1 VTQQT
6 TEQRETSHRL
16 PRTVEPRRYE
26 LVISPDL
33 NASTFRGEEQ
43 VDVVVHETT
52 REIVLNALEL
62 AIESAELVNGA
73 GSVLSGSVELDEE
86 AGRAVITFSADAA
99 PGPWT
104 LRTTFSGTIN
114 DKLRGFYR
122 STYAAGGDQRVI
134 ATTQFEATDARRA
147 FPCWD
152 EPDRKAV
159 FAVTLVVDRETTA
172 ISNTAVV
179 DDSDLG
185 DGTRRV
191 RFADT
196 MPMSTYL
203 VAFVVGPLELTD
215 PVDVDGVP
223 LRIAHVP
230 GKDHLTGFA
239 LEVGAHALR
248 FFSRWFGI
256 PYPSDKLD
264 LIALP
269 DFAFGAME
277 NLGAVTFRESV
288 LLIDPEA
295 ASRVELERVADV
307 ISHEIAHMWF
317 GDLVTM
323 RWWNG
328 LWLNEAFATFM
339 ELLCVDDFRPDWH
352 RWVTFGLSRAAA
364 MRTDGLPSTRA
375 IEFKVERPEE
385 AEGMFDVLTYEKG
398 AGVLR
403 MLERYLG
410 AEPFRTGIGRYLS
423 EHSHGN
429 AETTDLWDAIEAAS
443 GEPARTTMDS
453 WIFQGGHPLVT
464 VTPSDGGAA
473 LVLDQRPFR
482 YISEGAGADAIGSD
496 WRVPVL
502 LRAGVNGV
510 VQNQRVLLDEGGAT
524 ASFSG
529 PVEWVVAN
537 AGGWG
542 FYRVRYAGDL
552 LARLVADLGRLD
564 ALERFNLV
572 SDAWAS
578 SLAGLSPVAEFIDVA
593 LALGS
598 ERDPDVWAVVVAGL
612 GALDRVVA
620 DEERSKSEAFVRSLL
635 TPAFKA
641 VGWERTPG
649 EGERVGT
656 LRSTL
661 LEALGTI
668 GADFEVRAR
677 SAQMQADFLADR
689 GSIDPELAGAVVGV
703 VASTGGEVEYEA
715 FLERFRNP
723 RTPQEELRY
732 LYALARF
739 EEADLVAR
747 TLELSLT
754 EVRTQN
760 APFLIQV
767 LLGNRTG
774 GPQTWAFV
782 KERWEELLARLP
794 DNTIP
799 RMTEGVSALW
809 RPPELAADV
818 RAFFADHPLRSGQ
831 RTLQQTLER
840 LDVNQAFGAR
850 EGPGLASLLERARQA
865 GPAA

>member
-6 TEQRETSHRL
+6 SEERETSHRL
-16 PRTVEPRRYE
+16 PRNVEPRRYE

-33 NASTFRGEEQ
+33 DRATFRGEEQ
-43 VDVVVHETT
+43 VQVVVHEATSQ
-52 REIVLNALEL
+52 IILNALEL
-62 AIESAELVNGA
+62 AIESADLVSDT
-73 GSVLSGSVELDEE
+73 GSVLSGRVELEE
-86 AGRAVITFSADAA
+86 ESGRAAIALSAEAT

-104 LRTTFSGTIN
+104 LRTRFSGTIN

-122 STYAAGGDQRVI
+122 STFELDGTSRVI

-159 FAVTLVVDRETTA
+159 FSISLDADGGLTA
-172 ISNTAVV
+172 ISNTAPVEET
-179 DDSDLG
+179 DLG
-185 DGTRRV
+185 DGRRRV

-203 VAFVVGPLELTD
+203 VAFVVGPLDLTD

-223 LRIAHVP
+223 LRIAYVP

-248 FFSRWFGI
+248 FFSGWFGI

-288 LLIDPEA
+288 LLIDPSA

-339 ELLCVDDFRPDWH
+339 EMLCVDDFRPDWH

-364 MRTDGLPSTRA
+364 MRTDGLPSTRP
-375 IEFKVERPEE
+375 IEFPVERPEE
-385 AEGMFDVLTYEKG
+385 AEGMFDILTYEKG

-410 AEPFRTGIGRYLS
+410 AEPFRSGIGRYLAD
-423 EHSHGN
+423 HSHGN

-453 WIFQGGHPLVT
+453 WIFQGGHPVVT
-464 VTPSDGGAA
+464 VTPRDGDEA

-482 YISEGAGADAIGSD
+482 YLPDRAGTDAIGSG

-502 LRAGVNGV
+502 LRAGVNGEV
-510 VQNQRVLLDEGGAT
+510 EHQRVLLDEGGVT

-542 FYRVRYAGDL
+542 FYRVRYGSDL
-552 LARLVADLGRLD
+552 QARLTADLGRLD

-578 SLAGLSPVAEFIDVA
+578 SLAGLTEVADFVD
-593 LALGS
+593 LAGGLRS
-598 ERDPDVWAVVVAGL
+598 ERDPDVWAVVVAAL
-612 GALDRVVA
+612 GFLDRVVT
-620 DEERSKSEAFVRSLL
+620 DEERAKSEAFVRFLL
-635 TPAFKA
+635 TPAFRS
-641 VGWERTPG
+641 VGWERKPG
-649 EGERVGT
+649 EGERTGT

-668 GADFEVRAR
+668 GGDFEVRER
-677 SAQMQADFLADR
+677 SARLHADFLADKAPL
-689 GSIDPELAGAVVGV
+689 DPELAGAIVSV
-703 VASTGGEVEYEA
+703 VASTGGAAEYDA
-715 FLERFRNP
+715 FLDRFRHP

-732 LYALARF
+732 MYALARF

-747 TLELSLT
+747 TLELSRS

-760 APFLIQV
+760 APFLIQI

-774 GPQTWAFV
+774 GPQAWAFV

-799 RMTEGVSALW
+799 RMVEGVSALW

-818 RAFFADHPLRSGQ
+818 HAFFAAHPLRSGQ

-840 LDVNQAFGAR
+840 LDVNQAFAAR
-850 EGPGLASLLERARQA
+850 EAPGLGGLLDLARQA
-865 GPAA
+865 GPAT

>member
-1 VTQQT
+1 MTQQT
-6 TEQRETSHRL
+6 TEERETSHRL
-16 PRTVEPRRYE
+16 PRAVEPRRYE

-33 NASTFRGEEQ
+33 RAATFDGEER

-62 AIESAELVNGA
+62 TIDSAELVSPT
-73 GSVLSGSVELDEE
+73 GSVLSGGVELDEE
-86 AGRAVITFSADAA
+86 AGRAVIRLSADAA

-122 STYAAGGDQRVI
+122 STYEADDAQQVI

-159 FAVTLVVDRETTA
+159 FALTLVVDRAMTA

-179 DDSDLG
+179 DDTDLG
-185 DGTRRV
+185 DGRRRV

-223 LRIAHVP
+223 LRIVHVP
-230 GKDHLTGFA
+230 GKDHLTTFA

-288 LLIDPEA
+288 LLIDPDA

-364 MRTDGLPSTRA
+364 MRTDGLPSTRP

-385 AEGMFDVLTYEKG
+385 AEGMFDILTYEKG

-410 AEPFRTGIGRYLS
+410 AEPFRSGIGRYLT

-429 AETTDLWDAIEAAS
+429 AETTDLWDAIEEAS

-464 VTPSDGGAA
+464 VTPGDEGTA

-482 YISEGAGADAIGSD
+482 YLPDRADADAVGSG

-502 LRAGVNGV
+502 VRAGVNGSV
-510 VQNQRVLLDEGGAT
+510 EHQRVLLDEGGAT

-542 FYRVRYAGDL
+542 FYRVRYGGDL

-572 SDAWAS
+572 SDAWGS
-578 SLAGLSPVAEFIDVA
+578 SLAGLSSVSEFIDVA
-593 LALGS
+593 LALRS
-598 ERDPDVWAVVVAGL
+598 EQDPDVWAVVVAGL
-612 GALDRVVA
+612 GALDRVV
-620 DEERSKSEAFVRSLL
+620 DEEARPKSEAFVRSLL
-635 TPAFKA
+635 TPTFTAL
-641 VGWERTPG
+641 GWERTPG
-649 EGERVGT
+649 EGERIGT

-677 SAQMQADFLADR
+677 SAQLHADFLADR
-689 GSIDPELAGAVVGV
+689 APLDPELAGAIVGV
-703 VASTGGEVEYEA
+703 VASTGGEAEYEA

-723 RTPQEELRY
+723 RTPQE
-732 LYALARF
+732 
-739 EEADLVAR
+739 
-747 TLELSLT
+747 
-754 EVRTQN
+754 
-760 APFLIQV
+760 
-767 LLGNRTG
+767 
-774 GPQTWAFV
+774 
-782 KERWEELLARLP
+782 
-794 DNTIP
+794 
-799 RMTEGVSALW
+799 
-809 RPPELAADV
+809 
-818 RAFFADHPLRSGQ
+818 
-831 RTLQQTLER
+831 
-840 LDVNQAFGAR
+840 
-850 EGPGLASLLERARQA
+850 
-865 GPAA
+865 

>member
-6 TEQRETSHRL
+6 SEARETPHRL
-16 PRTVEPRRYE
+16 PRSVEPRRYE

-33 NASTFRGEEQ
+33 GRATFTGEER
-43 VDVVVHETT
+43 VEVLVHEATA
-52 REIVLNALEL
+52 RIVLNALEL
-62 AIESAELVNGA
+62 AIESAELVGET
-73 GSVLSGSVELDEE
+73 GSVLSGNVELDEE
-86 AGRAVITFSADAA
+86 SGRAEIALSAEAT

-104 LRTTFSGTIN
+104 LRTRFSGTIN

-122 STYAAGGDQRVI
+122 STFELDGTSQVI

-159 FAVTLVVDRETTA
+159 FSITLDVDGGLTA
-172 ISNTAVV
+172 ISNTAAAEEN
-179 DDSDLG
+179 DLG
-185 DGTRRV
+185 DGRRRV

-223 LRIAHVP
+223 LRVAHVP
-230 GKDHLTGFA
+230 GKEHLTPFA

-248 FFSRWFGI
+248 FFTRWFGI

-288 LLIDPEA
+288 LLIDPSA

-364 MRTDGLPSTRA
+364 MRTDGLSSTRP
-375 IEFKVERPEE
+375 IEFPVERPEE
-385 AEGMFDVLTYEKG
+385 AEGMFDILTYEKG

-410 AEPFRTGIGRYLS
+410 AEPFRSGIGRYLA

-453 WIFQGGHPLVT
+453 WIFQGGHPVVT
-464 VTPSDGGAA
+464 VTPSVGGEA

-482 YISEGAGADAIGSD
+482 YLPEGADAGAIGSG

-502 LRAGVNGV
+502 LRAGVNGSV
-510 VQNQRVLLDEGGAT
+510 EHQRVLLDEGGAT

-529 PVEWVVAN
+529 PVGWVVAN

-552 LARLVADLGRLD
+552 LARLTADLGRLD

-578 SLAGLSPVAEFIDVA
+578 SLAGLTPVADFVE
-593 LALGS
+593 LAGGLRS
-598 ERDPDVWAVVVAGL
+598 ERDPDVWAVVLAGL
-612 GALDRVVA
+612 GFLDRVVI
-620 DEERSKSEAFVRSLL
+620 DEERTRSEAFVRSLL
-635 TPAFKA
+635 TPAFRS
-641 VGWERTPG
+641 VGWERAPG
-649 EGERVGT
+649 EGERTGT

-668 GADFEVRAR
+668 GADFEVRER
-677 SAQMQADFLADR
+677 SARLHADFLADR
-689 GSIDPELAGAVVGV
+689 APLDPELAGAVVSV
-703 VASTGGEVEYEA
+703 VASTGGQAEYDA

-723 RTPQEELRY
+723 RTPQEEMRY

-747 TLELSLT
+747 TLELSRS

-760 APFLIQV
+760 APFVVQL
-767 LLGNRTG
+767 LLGNRAG
-774 GPQTWAFV
+774 GQQAWTFV

-799 RMTEGVSALW
+799 RMVDGVSALW
-809 RPPELAADV
+809 RPAELAADV
-818 RAFFADHPLRSGQ
+818 HAFFAEHPLRSGQ

-840 LDVNQAFGAR
+840 LDVSQAFAERETAGLGA
-850 EGPGLASLLERARQA
+850 LLDRARQA
-865 GPAA
+865 GSTA